1 MAATGLLG
9 INPYQKGINLD
20 ITSRPTQYAIQELQH
35 QQAKAEATDKYFMD
49 WEKSLNS
56 AGIGEDEKKMFADKL
71 NTLKGY
77 GIKNKEQINNP
88 SRYGYDAQS
97 TLEAGFKD
105 LQSFLD
111 GAKQKTAQNK
121 AFKTVIDQH
130 RAQGKLID
138 GDMEVWRDASLPYS
152 AGYVAPDLSRVKIY
166 DPHNERQ
173 FEQNIT
179 TGIKP
184 SIVENEEKIIDPLT
198 QLDTGTSKKIKNA
211 ILNDEESKKLGENAL
226 IEYKTKYGTT
236 KLIDNLYNDKNEV
249 TKLNDRFGEVYKY
262 TDQTTG
268 KVIKPEITSVEDFAR
283 AYGLKKIPKSQLI
296 SESAPA
302 LNDQGKYNEWY
313 KRHVITSRDNKSA
326 NSQFA
331 KDLAARMGQNILE
344 STLEDMRLYDDKG
357 NRETFADNTK
367 AGKLNASQDIL
378 KPYIKKENVYL
389 GIANKITK
397 KKPTPVDLVP
407 TIAEEGDKIF
417 IAYPILNDEGK
428 ESGKYDW
435 KHKINVTNQFKSKIV
450 GATESTP
457 RVAAIVGAAL
467 KAPNKLTP

>member
-1 MAATGLLG
+1 MASTGLLTG
-9 INPYQKGINLD
+9 VNPYRSGNVAVDFSSKPL
-20 ITSRPTQYAIQELQH
+20 QYAVQEIQH
-35 QQAKAEATDKYFMD
+35 QKAKAEATDKYFMD
-49 WEKSLNS
+49 WEKSINPAGLAQGELNKFT
-56 AGIGEDEKKMFADKL
+56 EKLRAAKE
-71 NTLKGY
+71 Y

-97 TLEAGFKD
+97 TLEAMFKD
-105 LQSFLD
+105 
-111 GAKQKTAQNK
+111 AQNYVELGKQATASRK
-121 AFKTVIDQH
+121 AFKSYLDSARKSGKHIKGDFEALDNAMKTV
-130 RAQGKLID
+130 
-138 GDMEVWRDASLPYS
+138 GD
-152 AGYVAPDLSRVKIY
+152 GYVEPDSSMVEVF
-166 DPHNERQ
+166 DPHNEKT
-173 FEQNIT
+173 FETNIT

-184 SIVENEEKIIDPLT
+184 AIIENEEKIIDPLT
-198 QLDTGTSKKIKNA
+198 KLDTGTSKKIKNA
-211 ILNDEESKKLGENAL
+211 ILNDEEAKKLGENSL
-226 IEYKTKYGTT
+226 TEYKTKKGTT
-236 KLIDNLYNDKNEV
+236 ELFDTLYNDKNEV
-249 TKLNDRFGEVYKY
+249 KKLNDRFGEVYKY

-268 KVIKPEITSVEDFAR
+268 KEIKPEITSIEDFAR
-283 AYGLKKIPKSQLI
+283 AYGIKKIPKSQLI
-296 SESAPA
+296 SESAPQ

-313 KRHVITSRDNKSA
+313 KRHVITSRDNRSA

-331 KDLAARMGQNILE
+331 KDLAAKMGQNILE
-344 STLEDMRLYDDKG
+344 STLEDMRSYDDKG
-357 NRETFADNTK
+357 NREIFADNPK

-397 KKPTPVDLVP
+397 KKPTPIDLIP

-417 IAYPILNDEGK
+417 IAYPILDDEGK

-467 KAPNKLTP
+467 KAPNKL